1 MQDSLK
7 VILTGLLS
15 VCSYMALTAS
25 QAAAAPAKAKAEA
38 KELVVTQL
46 DNTIYLT
53 DEAVK
58 IKNNTGNFILVA
70 KAPDWK
76 VTCFRTDRKVYWQ
89 SDLNRFSGV
98 MLLHPCVSAKDPI
111 QAKLL
116 GEKKYKGYDCVYY
129 QSKKGMLVYGAKNI
143 RIPSKVAELLCRY
156 FFLPSIK
163 EIPLFESTASEEKY
177 QQKEWF
183 DAHRYKD
190 FLQRTPVAT
199 KSITTKAYDPKD
211 FAIPPGLKKMKLPTE
226 VSFSD
231 ANRNDL
237 EGMIEGVGFMG
248 KDK

>member
-1 MQDSLK
+1 MQNSLK
-7 VILTGLLS
+7 VILTGLISISSL
-15 VCSYMALTAS
+15 MALTGS
-25 QAAAAPAKAKAEA
+25 QVAAAPAKAPA

-53 DEAVK
+53 DEAVR

-98 MLLHPCVSAKDPI
+98 MLLHPCVSAKDPN

-143 RIPSKVAELLCRY
+143 KIPSKV
-156 FFLPSIK
+156 
-163 EIPLFESTASEEKY
+163 
-177 QQKEWF
+177 
-183 DAHRYKD
+183 
-190 FLQRTPVAT
+190 
-199 KSITTKAYDPKD
+199 
-211 FAIPPGLKKMKLPTE
+211 
-226 VSFSD
+226 VSY
-231 ANRNDL
+231 
-237 EGMIEGVGFMG
+237 
-248 KDK
+248 

>member
-1 MQDSLK
+1 MQNSLK
-7 VILTGLLS
+7 VILTGLISISSL
-15 VCSYMALTAS
+15 MALTGS
-25 QAAAAPAKAKAEA
+25 QVAAAPGKAPA

-53 DEAVK
+53 DEAVR

-98 MLLHPCVSAKDPI
+98 MLLHPCVSAKDPN

-143 RIPSKVAELLCRY
+143 KIPSKVAELLCRY
-156 FFLPSIK
+156 LFLPSIK
-163 EIPLFESTASEEKY
+163 ELPLFEGTASEEKY
-177 QQKEWF
+177 QHKEWF

-190 FLQRTPVAT
+190 FLQRTPVST
-199 KSITTKAYDPKD
+199 KSITTKVYDPKD